1 MEGKHLQE
9 VVRAFPRVI
18 RSRVGF
24 AMVKRRSGGSDPRD
38 AVDAVVERHA
48 LTYSIKQLRL
58 VGLLLLLLL
67 FGRLLR
73 LLVLL
78 VDGRALE
85 RLAGLVDLSD
95 WLLLLPIG
103 ISLYLLGGGQG
114 RLRREP
120 PITTGLHYALLPLG
134 LACLLLLPALTISQ
148 ASTLSTQLGLAR
160 SAQETRL
167 ANHRR
172 WLEEANSAGSAAAIQ
187 QLARKHGIEL
197 PAGAAD
203 SPPLLRWR
211 YEQVLEQRANQVA
224 KESPTLSL
232 SAWERGLLEPMRVGL
247 AVFLQLLSGT
257 GLLLLKRQ
265 GSREVRRHGVSPAQ
279 FFTSGPMR
287 GRPTG

>member
-1 MEGKHLQE
+1 MT
-9 VVRAFPRVI
+9 
-18 RSRVGF
+18 
-24 AMVKRRSGGSDPRD
+24 KRRSSDSDPRD

-48 LTYSIKQLRL
+48 LNYSIKQLRL

-67 FGRLLR
+67 LGRMLR
-73 LLVLL
+73 LVVLL
-78 VDGRALE
+78 LDGRPLE

-134 LACLLLLPALTISQ
+134 LACLVLLPVITINQ
-148 ASTLSTQLGLAR
+148 ATTLSTRLALAR

-167 ANHRR
+167 SNHRR
-172 WLEEANSAGSAAAIQ
+172 WLDEAQSAGSATAIQ
-187 QLARKHGIEL
+187 QLARTHGVVL
-197 PAGAAD
+197 PAGAGD
-203 SPPLLRWR
+203 SRQLLLWR
-211 YEQVLEQRANQVA
+211 YEQVLEQRASQA
-224 KESPTLSL
+224 SSDTPLLSL
-232 SAWERGLLEPMRVGL
+232 SAWERGLLEPMRLSLV
-247 AVFLQLLSGT
+247 VVLQLLAGA

-287 GRPTG
+287 GRPTA

>member
-1 MEGKHLQE
+1 M
-9 VVRAFPRVI
+9 A
-18 RSRVGF
+18 
-24 AMVKRRSGGSDPRD
+24 KRRTGGNDPRD
-38 AVDAVVERHA
+38 AVDEVVERHA
-48 LTYSIKQLRL
+48 LSYSIKQLRL
-58 VGLLLLLLL
+58 VGLMLLLLLL
-67 FGRLLR
+67 GRLLR

-78 VDGRALE
+78 LDGRPLE

-134 LACLLLLPALTISQ
+134 LACLLLLPALTINQ
-148 ASTLSTQLGLAR
+148 ASTLSNRLALAR
-160 SAQETRL
+160 SSQETQL

-172 WLEEANSAGSAAAIQ
+172 WLEDANNAGSATALQ

-203 SPPLLRWR
+203 SLPLLRWR
-211 YEQVLEQRANQVA
+211 YEQVLEQRASQA
-224 KESPTLSL
+224 ARETPLLSL
-232 SAWERGLLEPMRVGL
+232 SAWEQGLLDPMRVGL
-247 AVFLQLLSGT
+247 ALLLQLLAGT

-287 GRPTG
+287 GRPTA

>member
-1 MEGKHLQE
+1 MAKQ
-9 VVRAFPRVI
+9 
-18 RSRVGF
+18 RSN
-24 AMVKRRSGGSDPRD
+24 GSTARDARDARD

-73 LLVLL
+73 VLVLL
-78 VDGRALE
+78 MDGRPLE

-120 PITTGLHYALLPLG
+120 PITTALHYALAPVG
-134 LACLLLLPALTISQ
+134 LACLLLLPALTIGQ
-148 ASTLSTQLGLAR
+148 ASTLSTSLALAR
-160 SAQETRL
+160 SEQDAQRTT
-167 ANHRR
+167 HRR
-172 WLEEANSAGSAAAIQ
+172 WLEEAGRAGSAAAIQ
-187 QLARKHGIEL
+187 QQARRHGIQL
-197 PAGAAD
+197 PAGASD
-203 SPPLLRWR
+203 SPQLLLWR
-211 YEQVLEQRANQVA
+211 YEQVLDQRAERATAENPLLA
-224 KESPTLSL
+224 L
-232 SAWERGLLEPMRVGL
+232 SAWERGLLEPLRL
-247 AVFLQLLSGT
+247 ALAILLQLLAGA

-279 FFTSGPMR
+279 FFQSGPVR